1 MVAVAL
7 MWSTAGVIT
16 RHLEFAR
23 SFEVTFWRAF
33 FTAASLAVALPFL
46 RGRDVFFR
54 IRTAGLFFWLSGV
67 CWGVMFTTFMLAL
80 TLTSVGNVLVTMS
93 IGPLLTALMARAFI
107 GHLVANRTWAAI
119 IVAAVG
125 IVYMYASQMSD
136 VTLLGTLVSLCV
148 PVAGAINWTITQHSH
163 DNGHDVDLMPA
174 VAVGAAIS
182 CAVTLPLAFPFQATT
197 HDLSLLAFLGVFQL
211 AVPCVLSVRCAQ
223 ILKAP
228 ELSLLQLLEVIFG
241 ILLAWVGANEVPS
254 NSVLAGGAL
263 VVGALVVNELIG
275 WRQRK

>member
-107 GHLVANRTWAAI
+107 GHLVANRTWVAI

-136 VTLLGTLVSLCV
+136 VTLLALTQYIAPFHQIHLNNGASYNGKPEVYVFVNGLTPEALRLRVRNNDYKTLEDAYSGSYQECKNANL
-148 PVAGAINWTITQHSH
+148 GHQHSYASASLSPILV
-163 DNGHDVDLMPA
+163 N
-174 VAVGAAIS
+174 IQ
-182 CAVTLPLAFPFQATT
+182 TLQT
-197 HDLSLLAFLGVFQL
+197 SLLVDANL
-211 AVPCVLSVRCAQ
+211 
-223 ILKAP
+223 
-228 ELSLLQLLEVIFG
+228 
-241 ILLAWVGANEVPS
+241 ILLKKSSCQISFQNYFVTFYIQPAS
-254 NSVLAGGAL
+254 FS
-263 VVGALVVNELIG
+263 
-275 WRQRK
+275 QS